1 MLLFICYYFH
11 LQVGHFILCFWKC
24 IFQFNEIHCLLFLKV
39 ISENNQNFAICFFS
53 FFFLEIIYIVIQ
65 KSLHLKVCWIC
76 KQSKYI
82 PFIFLI
88 DLFFFMFTCIINYN
102 SLLKLHENLK
112 VNIGHFHII
121 SLSSFFFFFWIL
133 FLIE

>member
-1 MLLFICYYFH
+1 MLLFSFTGRTFYP
-11 LQVGHFILCFWKC
+11 
-24 IFQFNEIHCLLFLKV
+24 LFLKMYFP
-39 ISENNQNFAICFFS
+39 IQWNTLFIIFEGNIRKQSKFRYLFFF
-53 FFFLEIIYIVIQ
+53 FFFLEIIYLVIQ